1 MSDKKGFTLIELM
14 IVVAII
20 GILGAVA
27 IPAYTGHVTRTRR
40 AEAVTALQTIA
51 LYEEKAM
58 AEEGSYV
65 SEADLINN
73 FGLDD
78 GVDTDTDYE
87 ASDYYDIT
95 INLTDPTGVAPNVKN
110 MGFVAVASPG
120 GSANFSDTIRFALDE
135 KGVVG
140 TASAANS
147 TSVDRNNDLWRTL
160 RP

>member
-1 MSDKKGFTLIELM
+1 MSDRKGFTLIELM

-51 LYEEKAM
+51 MSEVKAM
-58 AEEGSYV
+58 AEEGSSV
-65 SEADLINN
+65 SEADL
-73 FGLDD
+73 
-78 GVDTDTDYE
+78 VDTDTDYE